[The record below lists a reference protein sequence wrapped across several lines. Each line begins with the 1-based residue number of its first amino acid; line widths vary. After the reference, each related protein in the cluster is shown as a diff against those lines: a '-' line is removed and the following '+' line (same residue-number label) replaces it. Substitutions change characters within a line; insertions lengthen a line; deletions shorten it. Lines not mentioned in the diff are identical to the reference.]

1 MWQVVLCNEES
12 ATYCLS
18 VSLFCH
24 FPFSISLQ
32 CNAYGNSFSL
42 AKFFVT
48 DFTETTWLRVLKS
61 GVNIRWYKLYC
72 VMKNQPHIAYQSLY
86 FVISHF
92 LSLSNVTH
100 MKLSSKVSREL
111 LYLGC
116 WNLVQTAGMQVVL
129 CIKES
134 ATYYLSVPLF
144 IIMLRISHAKY
155 SNIYDFHF

>member
-1 MWQVVLCNEES
+1 
-12 ATYCLS
+12 
-18 VSLFCH
+18 
-24 FPFSISLQ
+24 
-32 CNAYGNSFSL
+32 
-42 AKFFVT
+42 
-48 DFTETTWLRVLKS
+48 
-61 GVNIRWYKLYC
+61 
-72 VMKNQPHIAYQSLY
+72 MKNQPHIAYQSLY
-86 FVISHF
+86 FVISQF

-100 MKLSSKVSREL
+100 MKLSSKVSQEL

-129 CIKES
+129 CIKEP